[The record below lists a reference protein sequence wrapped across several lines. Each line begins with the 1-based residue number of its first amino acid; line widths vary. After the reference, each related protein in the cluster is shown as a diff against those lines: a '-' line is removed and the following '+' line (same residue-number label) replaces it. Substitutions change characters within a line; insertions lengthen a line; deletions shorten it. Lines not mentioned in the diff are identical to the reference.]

1 MRSPFA
7 GSQAQP
13 QACVVV
19 FDDVRHGGEAP
30 GMVEAAFGM
39 SKKITDGG
47 CSIPMIRGAVSLKA
61 IDTDFG
67 WSVQVPT

>member
-1 MRSPFA
+1 
-7 GSQAQP
+7 
-13 QACVVV
+13 V

-30 GMVEAAFGM
+30 VMVEAAVGM